1 MAKQSEQLNPQELKF
16 CELFAGGK
24 SQTQAY
30 MEAFNLPEEKR
41 DYASCAASRLMKKPK
56 IHDMALKCQADVYER
71 MCLNA
76 EKIAIKLADMAFAEK
91 DDEIYGASVQLKA
104 LDMLQKQLGLQKQN
118 IKADVDTTTQIKVTV
133 DDE

>member
-1 MAKQSEQLNPQELKF
+1 MAKQSEQLTPQEIKF

-41 DYASCAASRLMKKPK
+41 DYAGCAASRLMKKPK
-56 IHDMALKCQADVYER
+56 VHDMALKCQADVYER

-76 EKIAIKLADMAFAEK
+76 EKIAIKLADMAFADKE
-91 DDEIYGASVQLKA
+91 DEIYGASVQLKA
-104 LDMLQKQLGLQKQN
+104 LDMLQKQLGLQKQQV
-118 IKADVDTTTQIKVTV
+118 KAEVDNTTNIKVTI